1 MQVCS
6 SDDIERLDEDL
17 AAANRLITLNRIMNG
32 MSPYRD
38 EDYTFTNPRDWEQFD
53 SRSLALE
60 ALIEEKTTR
69 EIEAKLKELHALKE
83 KVAAKKNAK

>member
-1 MQVCS
+1 MN
-6 SDDIERLDEDL
+6 EDA

-32 MSPYRD
+32 RSPY

-60 ALIEEKTTR
+60 ALIQEKTTR
-69 EIEAKLKELHALKE
+69 EIEAKLKELHAVKE